1 MFMQK
6 YFNTYRK
13 VVVLLLTLLSLMGGV
28 QSIGYSS
35 LEIESG
41 TLPRTTPWHHSE
53 TAQEIAAIAPEVYG
67 VD

>member
-41 TLPRTTPWHHSE
+41 DFTQDNALASQRNGSRDCRNR
-53 TAQEIAAIAPEVYG
+53 PEVYG